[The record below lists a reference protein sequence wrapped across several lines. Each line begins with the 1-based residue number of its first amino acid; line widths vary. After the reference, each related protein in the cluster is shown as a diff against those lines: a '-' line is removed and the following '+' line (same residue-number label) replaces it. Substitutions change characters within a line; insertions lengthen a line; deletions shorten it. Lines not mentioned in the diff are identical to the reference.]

1 MLAKPRVSRS
11 SLLAATSLALLLA
24 SCSGAPEKNK
34 QVPQVGFVVVSETS
48 VPVDVELPGRTA
60 AFAQGQVRPQVS
72 GVIQRRLF
80 TEGQLVKKGQALYQ
94 IDASLYSAALDQAGA
109 NYASAMASA
118 EAAKA
123 KANRYKPLA
132 DSQAVTQQDYTDAAA
147 AARTSAASVAQT
159 RAAMRTAQ
167 INMRFTT
174 VPAPITG
181 RIGRSLY
188 TEGALV
194 TANQTDPLAVVS
206 TLDPIYVDIQQSSTD
221 LMQLRR
227 KLEEGG
233 AKPDSRKVTLM
244 LDDGSEYPLSGTLKF
259 AEVTVDSTTGTVT
272 LRAQFPNPDGL
283 LLPGLFVRTR
293 LSEGKQDHVVLVPQ
307 GALSRDPRGNATVM
321 VVGAGNK
328 AELRKVTAER
338 TQGDAWVVTAGLKAG
353 DKLITQGLGKARPGQ
368 PVRPVPD
375 STPEKPMQPKKPG
388 AAPASAGK

>member
-1 MLAKPRVSRS
+1 MLAKSLASRS
-11 SLLAATSLALLLA
+11 SLLAATGLALLLA
-24 SCSGAPEKNK
+24 SCSKEPEKNK
-34 QVPQVGFVVVSETS
+34 PVPQVGFVVVSETS

-60 AFAQGQVRPQVS
+60 PFAQGQVRPQVS

-109 NYASAMASA
+109 NYASAMATA

-206 TLDPIYVDIQQSSTD
+206 TLDPIFVDIQQSSTD

-227 KLEEGG
+227 KLEQGG
-233 AKPDSRKVTLM
+233 AKPDSRKVTLL
-244 LDDGSEYPLSGTLKF
+244 LDDGTEYPLPGSLKF

-375 STPEKPMQPKKPG
+375 STPEKPMAPKKPG
-388 AAPASAGK
+388 AGKPDSGK